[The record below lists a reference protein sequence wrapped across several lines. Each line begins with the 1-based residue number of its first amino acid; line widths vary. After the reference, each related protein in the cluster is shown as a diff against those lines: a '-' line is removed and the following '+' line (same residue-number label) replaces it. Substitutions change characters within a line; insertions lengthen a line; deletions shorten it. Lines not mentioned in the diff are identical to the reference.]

1 MCLRSNKGIECT
13 IVGMIFASLLVNCS
27 NCSIF
32 VEDKEYCSNKCENY
46 NNDTLETIKPVS

>member
-1 MCLRSNKGIECT
+1 MCLRPNKGIECT
-13 IVGMIFASLLVNCS
+13 IVGMMFASLLVNCS